1 MPSEQACQN
10 FNSRIMKH
18 IMKSKMNK
26 NETFYASKV
35 LKGDNH
41 FLRRQVTTP
50 EHHMRGSRP

>member
-26 NETFYASKV
+26 NETFYVSKV

-41 FLRRQVTTP
+41 FLRR
-50 EHHMRGSRP
+50 